1 MGTIMK
7 WIVPFVLIAGII
19 KYRYKI
25 LNIVLGSYF
34 IRKIAV
40 RAAMSI
46 PGLRN
51 KFMESAFGK

>member
-25 LNIVLGSYF
+25 LNIVFGSYW
-34 IRKIAV
+34 IRKVAIRAV
-40 RAAMSI
+40 MSI
-46 PGLRN
+46 PGIRN
-51 KFMESAFGK
+51 KFMENTFR